1 MSDDHQFRDYS
12 VTAYGRMIEDQR
24 RTGPFV
30 DALRQA
36 VRPGSVVLDIGTG
49 TGIFAFLA
57 CRFGAERVYAVEAD
71 AAALDMAKRCAASV
85 PGSERIT
92 WLQGLTTR
100 MDLPERADIV
110 VGDLHGTLPFFKGN
124 IESLMDARKRHLKPG
139 GRMLP
144 SRDHLFAVP
153 AHAFDDA
160 YGTVAVGARMQ
171 WGGVQAEIGARTSV
185 GQSGGS
191 DSGVFLS
198 LGGSF

>member
-71 AAALDMAKRCAASV
+71 AAALDMAKRCASNV

-92 WLQGLTTR
+92 
-100 MDLPERADIV
+100 
-110 VGDLHGTLPFFKGN
+110 
-124 IESLMDARKRHLKPG
+124 
-139 GRMLP
+139 
-144 SRDHLFAVP
+144 
-153 AHAFDDA
+153 
-160 YGTVAVGARMQ
+160 
-171 WGGVQAEIGARTSV
+171 
-185 GQSGGS
+185 
-191 DSGVFLS
+191 
-198 LGGSF
+198 